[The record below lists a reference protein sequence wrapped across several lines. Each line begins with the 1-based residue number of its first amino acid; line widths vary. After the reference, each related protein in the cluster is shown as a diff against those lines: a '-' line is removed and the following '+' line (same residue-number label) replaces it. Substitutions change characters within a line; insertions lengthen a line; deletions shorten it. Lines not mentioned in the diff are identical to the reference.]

1 MEICVSCEQVWGAK
15 VGPYEFKPAPAPA
28 LSSEDMFSPVN
39 FLPAVSL
46 EKKIEDSYVMQE

>member
-28 LSSEDMFSPVN
+28 LSFEDMFSPVN

-46 EKKIEDSYVMQE
+46 EKKIEDSYVMQ